1 MDIKKT
7 AFGTAAA
14 AALIVAGTAAPAMA
28 SGGHGSGDYS
38 YSYDKTSISKWSSY
52 ESHKTT
58 TIAPNVEVLNG
69 DILNG
74 NSVGSGNETNT
85 PILSGNETAIGN
97 GNETAVGNVS
107 DSGNGNAIGNV
118 VGNETGNVTGNDV
131 ASENLNGNHVSD
143 VVDIVTET
151 SVKDVV
157 DVDDVLNDVSG
168 WVDIDGMF
176 GH

>member
-28 SGGHGSGDYS
+28 SGGWSHSGGDYS
-38 YSYDKTSISKWSSY
+38 YDYDKTTTSINKWSSY

-58 TIAPNVEVLNG
+58 TISPEVNVLNG

-74 NSVGSGNETNT
+74 NLSGNETNT
-85 PILSGNETAIGN
+85 PILSGNETAVGN
-97 GNETAVGNVS
+97 GNETAIGNVS
-107 DSGNGNAIGNV
+107 DSGNGNAVGNV

-131 ASENLNGNHVSD
+131 LSENHVSD
-143 VVDIVTET
+143 VVDNVTET
-151 SVKDVV
+151 SVKDIV
-157 DVDDVLNDVSG
+157 DVDDIIGDVSG
-168 WVDIDGMF
+168 WVNVKGIFED
-176 GH
+176 